1 MRAANPLESF
11 TREDEQN
18 ENIPVQSEQPPAD
31 IEMLVQIEQPPAV
44 EMPVYVR
51 SEQPPLYMTPIPIE
65 RPSYAIPPTPPVPP
79 FEMS

>member
-18 ENIPVQSEQPPAD
+18 ENIP
-31 IEMLVQIEQPPAV
+31 VQIEQPPAV

-65 RPSYAIPPTPPVPP
+65 QPSYAIPPTPPVPP